1 MAFVYIFRRRC
12 FCISMRAAVASI
24 QLKIPYHTI
33 AAINLSKIAVIT
45 QNSPISLDELWL
57 KFVLFISYEL
67 P

>member
-1 MAFVYIFRRRC
+1 
-12 FCISMRAAVASI
+12 MRAAVASI